1 MHLADIAWSHMCQKQ
16 KFDFIDYWHLLRA
29 QDLIKEVD
37 GRESTLSTRGEQVSG
52 KLNEGEREE
61 FEDKLRT
68 LKEEWQK
75 AKEQLNEQREQL
87 EDGISSCMKHLEIV
101 KQATSKASE
110 IDQLLSEITTAKEE
124 NMETVETKT
133 QVLTV
138 IIVTSGEYKHFI

>member
-1 MHLADIAWSHMCQKQ
+1 M
-16 KFDFIDYWHLLRA
+16 
-29 QDLIKEVD
+29 
-37 GRESTLSTRGEQVSG
+37 RENTLSTRGEQVSG

-61 FEDKLRT
+61 FEDRLRT

-75 AKEQLNEQREQL
+75 AKEQLNEQRELL